1 MLNTHASEK
10 SAAFTSFHVIFIRA
24 IQMNWIKVIAIDS
37 VPVKTMHYV
46 CALCT
51 LHINSLLI
59 HSLARSIVCSIN
71 RPFARSFIHLFIQ
84 SAQTVS

>member
-46 CALCT
+46 CAVYT
-51 LHINSLLI
+51 THK
-59 HSLARSIVCSIN
+59 
-71 RPFARSFIHLFIQ
+71 
-84 SAQTVS
+84 